1 MIENTLSYYHDYI
14 LVTFSTCPKVVQ
26 LLTHNKVS
34 HGLRIPD
41 AHMNLPA
48 RGPAS
53 TNLPTRSPTLR
64 TYPLVVQHM

>member
-14 LVTFSTCPKVVQ
+14 LVTFSTCSKAVQ

-34 HGLRIPD
+34 HGLEFLD
-41 AHMNLPA
+41 AHTNLPA

-53 TNLPTRSPTLR
+53 TNLPARSPTLR
-64 TYPLVVQHM
+64 T